1 MTPDLTPGPFSA
13 PFRAP
18 TTFKSVTS
26 FEVTL
31 LAVCGLP
38 FGSPGALSE
47 VPKDRDRS
55 ERDRRGVEEE
65 TEREEVQRKREK
77 DRRERE
83 REERQ

>member
-1 MTPDLTPGPFSA
+1 MSPGLTPGPFSVL
-13 PFRAP
+13 FGAP

-31 LAVCGLP
+31 LAVCGVL
-38 FGSPGALSE
+38 FGPPGAPLE

-83 REERQ
+83 REEAQ